1 MQEQVQTL
9 AEVIREARVRAR
21 LSMRE
26 LARRSGLSA
35 AQISRIEAGEV
46 ERPVAETLVRL
57 AKALGRDAQLLLV
70 FAGHIR
76 GARAQQLLRQ
86 AIEVLPEPSRAE
98 HAPALSRLDAESER
112 ERRLRDELA
121 DAERALTG
129 IQQDLDATRERVSAE
144 PPREAR
150 KRLREVGMLAQRR
163 AVEVAQKRR
172 QLEQLEDAP
181 SEENCAL
188 AGRLFLDTA
197 AGGEVLEAW
206 RQYSGQITPDDP
218 ELRQLL
224 EAWRQ
229 LGHERRKKVLE
240 FSQEQ
245 LALSLLR
252 AETSDPR
259 VCPDPGG
266 GIRDRPQPARLDGR
280 ERRTRTC
287 RLEAAGGARQG
298 TVRGAG
304 RSVIGD
310 LFRVA
315 AAGQPRRLVT
325 GVAFAVLAI
334 AASVLVARRLTD
346 SSWPLANVQPL
357 FAAAAGFAY
366 MASFVFRARGWH
378 RLFPPGQCPD
388 QARCLAS
395 VGAAAASGAV
405 LPFRLDYLVKVGV
418 LRKLG
423 GIRIGLEA
431 IVLSI
436 ISLGMIDAIAML
448 PLAISATATS

>member
-1 MQEQVQTL
+1 MQEHVQTL
-9 AEVIREARVRAR
+9 AEVIRDARVRAR

-70 FAGHIR
+70 FTGHIR

-86 AIEVLPEPSRAE
+86 AIEALPEPSRAE
-98 HAPALSRLDAESER
+98 HNPALSRLHADSER

-121 DAERALTG
+121 DAERALAG

-150 KRLREVGMLAQRR
+150 KRLREAGVLAQRR
-163 AVEVAQKRR
+163 AVEVAEKRR
-172 QLEQLEDAP
+172 RLEQLEDAP

-197 AGGEVLEAW
+197 AGEVLEAW
-206 RQYSGQITPDDP
+206 QQYSDQITPDDP

-245 LALSLLR
+245 LALSLLQAER
-252 AETSDPR
+252 AILGSVQTPEEAFE
-259 VCPDPGG
+259 VV
-266 GIRDRPQPARLDGR
+266 
-280 ERRTRTC
+280 RT
-287 RLEAAGGARQG
+287 LSAGG
-298 TVRGAG
+298 
-304 RSVIGD
+304 
-310 LFRVA
+310 
-315 AAGQPRRLVT
+315 P
-325 GVAFAVLAI
+325 
-334 AASVLVARRLTD
+334 
-346 SSWPLANVQPL
+346 
-357 FAAAAGFAY
+357 
-366 MASFVFRARGWH
+366 
-378 RLFPPGQCPD
+378 
-388 QARCLAS
+388 
-395 VGAAAASGAV
+395 VGA
-405 LPFRLDYLVKVGV
+405 
-418 LRKLG
+418 
-423 GIRIGLEA
+423 
-431 IVLSI
+431 
-436 ISLGMIDAIAML
+436 
-448 PLAISATATS
+448 